1 MARNSIGKDGLAF
14 SANQAVE
21 TLGRNIQVAR
31 KRRAWT
37 LEEMTGSMFV
47 TRKTLSRLEAGD
59 SSVGLSIL
67 VAALHVLGMGDD
79 LQMVA
84 TPGKD
89 TVGIFSERQR
99 LPQRVRKKHTDK
111 DEMDF

>member
-1 MARNSIGKDGLAF
+1 MARNSKGKDGLAF

-31 KRRAWT
+31 KRRGWT
-37 LEEMTGSMFV
+37 LEDMAGSMFV
-47 TRKTLSRLEAGD
+47 TRKTLSRLETGD
-59 SSVGLSIL
+59 PSVGLSVL
-67 VAALHVLGMGDD
+67 VAALHVLGMESD

-84 TPGKD
+84 APGND

-99 LPQRVRKKHTDK
+99 LPQRVRKKQTDK